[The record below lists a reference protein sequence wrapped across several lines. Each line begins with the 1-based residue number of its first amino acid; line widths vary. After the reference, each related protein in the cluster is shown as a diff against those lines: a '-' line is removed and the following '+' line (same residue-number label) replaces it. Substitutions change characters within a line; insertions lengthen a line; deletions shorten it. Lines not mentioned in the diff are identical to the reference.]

1 MICCAEISTAGF
13 STNHV
18 TPSVQGGAG
27 FARLKPGTSMQQVGG
42 IIGLAGAVGLGKAAS
57 SLLFGLKGTDPVVF
71 ALSLVVLTFVALGAG
86 YLPARRASRV
96 DPIQALRYE

>member
-1 MICCAEISTAGF
+1 
-13 STNHV
+13 
-18 TPSVQGGAG
+18 
-27 FARLKPGTSMQQVGG
+27 MQQVGG